1 MGGPHC
7 RSIPLER
14 DDPTNVK
21 EYSNEFITIKKKNL
35 YNLKSLIILE
45 ISTIKKIQKLVSKSF
60 IFLTSLILIR

>member
-21 EYSNEFITIKKKNL
+21 EYSNEFIAIKKKNL
-35 YNLKSLIILE
+35 YNLKS
-45 ISTIKKIQKLVSKSF
+45 F
-60 IFLTSLILIR
+60 IFLENSTIEKVTKIGLKIIYILK